1 MSFLSIRTVPGPVQN
16 LNCIERSSPNNL
28 FISWE
33 EPTLLGSEV
42 VGYRVEVKGLKH
54 RDGTRNVME
63 FTVED
68 FNVKVSEAFVN
79 QGLGGQL
86 LLMLLH

>member
-1 MSFLSIRTVPGPVQN
+1 M
-16 LNCIERSSPNNL
+16 
-28 FISWE
+28 
-33 EPTLLGSEV
+33 
-42 VGYRVEVKGLKH
+42 KGLKH